1 MTRKDYVMIAETI
14 RELLGDIERESGP
27 MAVCDRTRA
36 CLTGERM
43 GVRNV
48 ALRLA
53 SRLHSDNDRF
63 EIGRFLIACDLA
75 VGTA

>member
-36 CLTGERM
+36 LMAGEHL
-43 GVRNV
+43 GVRHV
-48 ALRLA
+48 AMRLGDQLRQ
-53 SRLHSDNDRF
+53 DNPRF
-63 EIGRFLIACDLA
+63 DHTRFMAACGL
-75 VGTA
+75 TA

>member
-36 CLTGERM
+36 LMAGEHL
-43 GVRNV
+43 GVRHV
-48 ALRLA
+48 AKRLA
-53 SRLHSDNDRF
+53 DQLRQDNPRFDRT
-63 EIGRFLIACDLA
+63 RFIEACGL
-75 VGTA
+75 TA